1 MGASFLI
8 GLVMLPAI
16 VFALAYY
23 PILNRLSVALVSPYA
38 KADVA
43 KRLSAVIVDGFLVM
57 SLLGLY
63 RSSGSMLFVIA
74 GAAYLLL
81 RDALWGRS
89 VGKLFCGLVVIHVE
103 SRLPCGTWGSVN
115 RNLLLL
121 LPGANIAAAFL
132 ETATIV
138 RDPQGQRLGDRFAQ
152 TQVVE
157 GLGPKDLV
165 TAVQEW
171 WSDFVGQLDG
181 SPRKPRR
188 VPMKRA
194 LSGSGLGTAASN
206 VCV

>member
-8 GLVMLPAI
+8 GLVLLPAI

-23 PILNRLSVALVSPYA
+23 PILNRLSVALVSPYR

-63 RSSGSMLFVIA
+63 QSSGSVLFVIA

-103 SRLPCGTWGSVN
+103 SGLPCGPWGSVN

-157 GLGPKDLV
+157 GLGAKDLV

-188 VPMKRA
+188 VR
-194 LSGSGLGTAASN
+194 
-206 VCV
+206 